1 MLTSLSYSTFIFA
14 GQYRFPEAVT
24 QGETTLGPH
33 PQAKVSA
40 TARLSAVYGSS
51 LSDLYP
57 GPTKAATST
66 NAAFR
71 FVGTEPQS
79 GNLVFN
85 PRVLPL
91 AQVPD
96 CTCTPVPLQMCDLTL
111 GCFVQ
116 VTMRPVDSDA
126 SRPVFTCFRVSS
138 HDDVSATITAC
149 GTTGLITGSIGLSLR
164 LGANGSMFLE
174 DTQVYLYKYGFVSDA
189 EYRTATWVE
198 TNDFGL
204 VMKNK
209 RRIFG
214 LTCMFGCCTT
224 HFDGVEYGMFRLS
237 KETMLS
243 NAIFALF
250 DEQKLS
256 MGYEFWIF
264 YY

>member
-1 MLTSLSYSTFIFA
+1 MLTSLSYATLIFV

-40 TARLSAVYGSS
+40 TARLSAAYGSS
-51 LSDLYP
+51 LSELYP

-66 NAAFR
+66 NTAYR
-71 FVGTEPQS
+71 FVGAEPHS
-79 GNLVFN
+79 GNLIFS
-85 PRVLPL
+85 PRRAPE
-91 AQVPD
+91 AQAPD
-96 CTCTPVPLQMCDLTL
+96 CTCTPLPLHWCNLTS

-126 SRPVFTCFRVSS
+126 CRPVFTCYRVSS

-149 GTTGLITGSIGLSLR
+149 GTTGFITGSINLRLR
-164 LGANGSMFLE
+164 LGTNGSMFLE
-174 DTQVYLYKYGFVSDA
+174 DTQVYLYKYGFVSDE
-189 EYRTATWVE
+189 EYRTATCVE

-204 VMKNK
+204 VMRHK

-214 LTCMFGCCTT
+214 LTCMFRCCTT

-237 KETMLS
+237 SETMLS

-256 MGYEFWIF
+256 MGYDFF
-264 YY
+264 VFLS